1 MLQVN
6 LFSTIDLHFDFTVHT
21 SCIKI

>member
-21 SCIKI
+21 SCKKI